1 MPLEPATR
9 LAAHTDP
16 ATLSV
21 VFAMKN
27 AMADEIVRV
36 TISPDAIQ
44 KLGGGPDPIEV
55 FETNRGALERI
66 ASAKFDRM
74 GGSAEVTVREEDLV

>member
-1 MPLEPATR
+1 MPLEPFTR
-9 LAAHTDP
+9 TAAYTDP
-16 ATLSV
+16 TTLSV

-36 TISPDAIQ
+36 TISSNAIQ

-55 FETNRGALERI
+55 FEINRVALERI

-74 GGSAEVTVREEDLV
+74 GGSAEVTVREADLV

>member
-9 LAAHTDP
+9 VAAHTDP

-27 AMADEIVRV
+27 AMADEIVRI
-36 TISPDAIQ
+36 TISPKAIQ

-55 FETNRGALERI
+55 FEKNRVALERI
-66 ASAKFDRM
+66 ASDKFDRM